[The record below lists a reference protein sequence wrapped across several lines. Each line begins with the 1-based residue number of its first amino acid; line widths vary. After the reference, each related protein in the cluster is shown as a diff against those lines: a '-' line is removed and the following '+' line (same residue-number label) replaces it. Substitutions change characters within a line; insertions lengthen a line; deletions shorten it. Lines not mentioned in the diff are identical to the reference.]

1 MPKRKDIKKILVVGA
16 GPIIIGQ
23 ACEFDYSGTQACKAL
38 RDEGYKV
45 ILINSNPATI
55 MTDPNVADKTYI
67 EPITLEVLEKI
78 LIKEKPDAIL
88 PTMGGQTALNLAME
102 AEKKG
107 VLKKYKIELIG
118 ANSKAIANAEDRKK
132 FRKNMIEIGLDLP
145 KSQIVNNLNQASK
158 ALKQIGL
165 PAIIRPAFTL
175 GGLGGGIA
183 KSKKEY
189 QKIIKSG
196 LQESPVSQVL
206 VEECLE
212 GWKEFEMEVVRDKK
226 DNCIIV
232 CSIENV
238 DPMGIHTGDSVTI
251 APALTLTDKEYQVMR
266 NASIACLRKIGV
278 ETGGSNVQFA
288 INPKNGRMVVIE
300 MNPRVSRSSAL
311 ASKATGFPIAK
322 VAAKLAVGYTL
333 DELKNEITKTTP
345 ASFEPTIDYVVT
357 KIPRFTFEKFSSSK
371 AELGT
376 SMKSVGEAMSIGRN
390 FKESLQKALISLETG
405 FSGLDQIF
413 NLNKKQIEK
422 KLKEN
427 IPNKILLVGEAFRKK
442 ININKIYK
450 LSKIDPWFLSQI
462 KEIVDVENEIIKR
475 GLPKNF
481 NGFNFIKSIGFSDKK
496 LSELTNIKENIIRS
510 RRQALKIFPVY
521 KKVDTCAAEFKS
533 FTPYMYSTYQRNF
546 SINSECEAEPSNR
559 KKIIILGGGP
569 NRIGQGIEFDYCC
582 CQASFA
588 LKEAGFET
596 IMVNCNPETVS
607 TDYDTSDR
615 LYFEPLK
622 EEYVFNIIKKEKS
635 KGNLLGV
642 IAQFGGQTPIKLA
655 KFLHEN
661 KLPILGT
668 QYSSIDLAEDR
679 DRFRNLLKKL
689 KLKQAESGI
698 AKTFSQAIKIA
709 DKIGLPLMVRPS
721 YVLGGRAM
729 EIVHERSQLK
739 NFVQEAF
746 KAAEKNPILI
756 DKFIDHAMEIDV
768 DALSDGKDVFVAGV
782 MQHIEEAGIHSGD
795 SACSL
800 PPVSIK
806 PFLIKEIENQ
816 TKKLALAL
824 KVKGF
829 MNIQFAIKNDE
840 IFVIEVNPRASRTV
854 PFVSKAKSIPLAKIA
869 SRVMAGEKLSKFN
882 LKSKTKKMFAVKE
895 AVFPFNKFPNSDL
908 LLGPE
913 MKSTGEVMG
922 FDEDFGMAFA
932 KSQIAASNSLP
943 KKGLAFIS
951 LKNSHKV
958 EGVELAKQLVKLN
971 FQLCGTGGTAKYI
984 NSHGIKC
991 KKINK
996 VNQGSPHIV
1005 DILNAK
1011 KIALVINTGGG
1022 NSEKQ
1027 LNDAKALRRATLVN
1041 KVPYCTNMST
1051 AQVCIEGIKS
1061 LKNKKL
1067 TVASLQEIKN

>member
-1 MPKRKDIKKILVVGA
+1 MPKRKDLKKILVVGA

-45 ILINSNPATI
+45 VLINSNPATI
-55 MTDPNVADKTYI
+55 MTDPDVADKTYI
-67 EPITLEVLEKI
+67 EPINLEILKKI
-78 LIKEKPDAIL
+78 LKKERPDAIL
-88 PTMGGQTALNLAME
+88 PTMGGQTALNLAIE

-107 VLKKYKIELIG
+107 ILKKYKIELIG
-118 ANSKAIANAEDRKK
+118 ANSKAISNAEDRKK
-132 FRKNMIEIGLDLP
+132 FRKNMQDIGLDLP
-145 KSQIVNNLNQASK
+145 KSKIVNNFNQSSK
-158 ALKQIGL
+158 ILKQIGL

-183 KSKKEY
+183 KTKKDFF
-189 QKIIKSG
+189 KIIKNG
-196 LQESPVSQVL
+196 LHESPVNQVL

-226 DNCIIV
+226 DNCIII
-232 CSIENV
+232 CSIENI
-238 DPMGIHTGDSVTI
+238 DPMGIHTGDSVTV

-288 INPKNGRMVVIE
+288 INPKNGRMVIIE

-333 DELKNEITKTTP
+333 DELKNEITKVTP
-345 ASFEPTIDYVVT
+345 ASFEPSIDYVVT
-357 KIPRFTFEKFSSSK
+357 KIPRFTFEKFSTSP
-371 AELGT
+371 AILGT
-376 SMKSVGEAMSIGRN
+376 SMKSVGEAMAIGRN
-390 FKESLQKALISLETG
+390 FKESFQKALVSLETG
-405 FSGLDQIF
+405 FSGLDRIF
-413 NLNKKQIEK
+413 NLNRKQIEK
-422 KLKEN
+422 ELREN
-427 IPNKILLVGEAFRKK
+427 IPNKLLLVAEAFRKK
-442 ININKIYK
+442 LNLKKIYS
-450 LSKIDPWFLSQI
+450 LSKIDPWFLEQI
-462 KEIVDVENEIIKR
+462 KEIVDNETYIKNK

-481 NGFNFIKSIGFSDKK
+481 IEFNRVKSIGFSDKK
-496 LSELTNIKENIIRS
+496 LSELTKISEETVRKKRM
-510 RRQALKIFPVY
+510 ALKVLPVF

-533 FTPYMYSTYQRNF
+533 FTPYMYSSYQRIF
-546 SINSECEAEPSNR
+546 SLNSECEAEPTNK

-588 LKEAGFET
+588 LKDAGYET

-622 EEYVFNIIKKEKS
+622 DEYVFNIINREREN
-635 KGNLLGV
+635 GNLIG
-642 IAQFGGQTPIKLA
+642 IITQFGGQTPIKLA
-655 KFLHEN
+655 KFLDDN
-661 KLPILGT
+661 NLPILGT
-668 QYSSIDLAEDR
+668 QYTSIDLAEDR
-679 DRFRNLLKKL
+679 DRFRNLLNKL
-689 KLKQAESGI
+689 KLKQAKSGI
-698 AKTFSQAIKIA
+698 AKTYKEAIKIA
-709 DKIGLPLMVRPS
+709 DQIGLPLMVRPS

-729 EIVHERSQLK
+729 EIVYEKKQLK
-739 NFVQEAF
+739 NFIEEAF

-756 DKFIDHAMEIDV
+756 DKFIDHAMEVDV
-768 DALSDGKDVFVAGV
+768 DVISDGEEVHVAGV

-800 PPVSIK
+800 PPISIK
-806 PFLIKEIENQ
+806 PYLIKEIEKQ
-816 TKKLALAL
+816 SKKLALAL

-829 MNIQFAIKNDE
+829 MNIQFAIKKDE

-854 PFVSKAKSIPLAKIA
+854 PFVSKAKGIPFAKIA
-869 SRVMAGEKLSKFN
+869 SRVMAGEELSKFN
-882 LKSKTKKMFAVKE
+882 LKDKSRGMFAVKE
-895 AVFPFNKFPNSDL
+895 AVFPFNKFPNSDV

-922 FDEDFGMAFA
+922 FDKNFGMAYA
-932 KSQIAASNSLP
+932 KSQISSYNSLP
-943 KKGLAFIS
+943 KNGLAFIS
-951 LKNSHKV
+951 LKDSHKD
-958 EGVELAKQLVKLN
+958 EGIDLAKDLLKLG
-971 FQLCGTGGTAKYI
+971 FKLCATKGTANYI
-984 NSHGIKC
+984 KKFRMKC
-991 KKINK
+991 KTINK
-996 VNQGSPHIV
+996 VSSGRPHIV
-1005 DILNAK
+1005 DILDSK

-1022 NSEKQ
+1022 NSEHRIS
-1027 LNDAKALRRATLVN
+1027 DAIALRRATLKN

-1051 AQVCIEGIKS
+1051 AKACIEAIRS
-1061 LKNKKL
+1061 LKTKKL
-1067 TVASLQEIKN
+1067 EVTALQNI

>member
-1 MPKRKDIKKILVVGA
+1 MPRRKDLKKILVVGA

-45 ILINSNPATI
+45 VLINSNPATI
-55 MTDPNVADKTYI
+55 MTDPDVADKTYI

-78 LIKEKPDAIL
+78 IKKEKPNAIL

-107 VLKKYKIELIG
+107 ILKKYRIELIG
-118 ANSKAIANAEDRKK
+118 ANSKAISNAEDRKK
-132 FRKNMIEIGLDLP
+132 FRKNMIDIGLDLP
-145 KSQIVNNLNQASK
+145 KSEIVNNINQASK
-158 ALKQIGL
+158 VLNKIGL

-183 KSKKEY
+183 KNKKDY
-189 QKIIKSG
+189 LKIIKSG
-196 LQESPVSQVL
+196 LHESPVRQVL

-212 GWKEFEMEVVRDKK
+212 GWKEFEMEVIRDKK
-226 DNCIIV
+226 DNCIII
-232 CSIENV
+232 CSIENI
-238 DPMGIHTGDSVTI
+238 DPMGIHTGDSVTV

-333 DELKNEITKTTP
+333 DELKNEITKVTP
-345 ASFEPTIDYVVT
+345 ASFEPSIDYVVT
-357 KIPRFTFEKFSSSK
+357 KIPRFTFEKFSTSP
-371 AELGT
+371 ATLGT
-376 SMKSVGEAMSIGRN
+376 SMKSVGEAMAIGRN
-390 FKESLQKALISLETG
+390 FKESLQKALVSLETG
-405 FSGLDQIF
+405 FSGLDRIF
-413 NLNKKQIEK
+413 DLNKKQIEK
-422 KLKEN
+422 KLKES
-427 IPNKILLVGEAFRKK
+427 IPNKILLVAEAFRKK
-442 ININKIYK
+442 INLKKIFF
-450 LSKIDPWFLSQI
+450 LSKIDPWFLEQI
-462 KEIVDVENEIIKR
+462 KEIVDNEIKIKNK
-475 GLPKNF
+475 GLPKDF
-481 NGFNFIKSIGFSDKK
+481 NEFNRIKSIGFSDKK
-496 LSELTNIKENIIRS
+496 LSELTKISEDIV
-510 RRQALKIFPVY
+510 RRKRTALKILPAF

-546 SINSECEAEPSNR
+546 SINSECEAAPSAK

-582 CQASFA
+582 CQASFS
-588 LKEAGFET
+588 LKDAGFET
-596 IMVNCNPETVS
+596 IMINCNPETVS

-622 EEYVFNIIKKEKS
+622 EEYVFNIIKKEKE
-635 KGNLLGV
+635 KGNLVGI

-655 KFLHEN
+655 KFLHDN

-668 QYSSIDLAEDR
+668 QYASIDLAEDR
-679 DRFRNLLKKL
+679 DLFRNLLNKL

-698 AKTFSQAIKIA
+698 AKTFKQAIQIA
-709 DKIGLPLMVRPS
+709 KKIGLPLMVRPS

-729 EIVHERSQLK
+729 EIVHEKSQLK
-739 NFVQEAF
+739 NFVEEAF
-746 KAAEKNPILI
+746 KAAEENPILI
-756 DKFIDHAMEIDV
+756 DKFIDHAMEVDV
-768 DALSDGKDVFVAGV
+768 DAISDGKQVHVAGI

-800 PPVSIK
+800 PPISIK
-806 PFLIKEIENQ
+806 PYLIKEIENQ
-816 TKKLALAL
+816 TRKLALAL

-829 MNIQFAIKNDE
+829 LNIQFAIKKDE
-840 IFVIEVNPRASRTV
+840 IYVIEVNPRASRTV
-854 PFVSKAKSIPLAKIA
+854 PFVSKAKGLPLAKIA
-869 SRVMAGEKLSKFN
+869 SRVMAGEKLSNFN
-882 LKSKTKKMFAVKE
+882 LKSKTKNMFAVKE
-895 AVFPFNKFPNSDL
+895 AVFPFNKFPKSDV

-922 FDEDFGMAFA
+922 FDKDFGMAFA

-943 KKGLAFIS
+943 SKGLAFIS
-951 LKNSHKV
+951 LKDSHKE
-958 EGVELAKQLVKLN
+958 EGVDLARQLLKLN
-971 FQLCGTGGTAKYI
+971 FTLCGTGGTADYI
-984 NSHGIKC
+984 RKHNIKC
-991 KKINK
+991 RKINK
-996 VNQGSPHIV
+996 VSGGSPHIV
-1005 DILNAK
+1005 DILNSK

-1022 NSEKQ
+1022 NSEHR
-1027 LNDAKALRRATLVN
+1027 LNDAVALRRATLVN

-1051 AQVCIEGIKS
+1051 AQACLEGIRS
-1061 LKNKKL
+1061 LKTKEIS
-1067 TVASLQEIKN
+1067 VISLQDI

>member
-55 MTDPNVADKTYI
+55 MTDPDVADKTYI
-67 EPITLEVLEKI
+67 EPITLTVLEKI
-78 LIKEKPDAIL
+78 LAKEKPDAIL

-107 VLKKYKIELIG
+107 ILRKYKIELIG
-118 ANSKAIANAEDRKK
+118 ANSRAISNAEDRKK
-132 FRKNMIEIGLDLP
+132 FRKNMLDIGLDLP
-145 KSQIVNNLNQASK
+145 KSIIVNNLSQASK

-183 KSKKEY
+183 KNKKEFF
-189 QKIIKSG
+189 KILKNG
-196 LQESPVSQVL
+196 LHESPVNQVL

-212 GWKEFEMEVVRDKK
+212 GWKEFEMEVVRDKN
-226 DNCIIV
+226 DNCIII

-288 INPKNGRMVVIE
+288 INPKDGRMVIIE

-333 DELKNEITKTTP
+333 DELKNEITKITP

-357 KIPRFTFEKFSSSK
+357 KIPRFTFEKFSTS
-371 AELGT
+371 AAVLGT
-376 SMKSVGEAMSIGRN
+376 SMKSVGEAMAIGRN
-390 FKESLQKALISLETG
+390 FKESLQKALVSLETG
-405 FSGLDQIF
+405 FSGVDQIF
-413 NLNKKQIEK
+413 NLKVKQIEK
-422 KLKEN
+422 KLAEN
-427 IPNKILLVGEAFRKK
+427 IPNKILLIGEAFRKK
-442 ININKIYK
+442 INIKKIQK
-450 LSKIDPWFLSQI
+450 LSKIDNWFLNQI
-462 KEIVDVENEIIKR
+462 KEIIDKENLIKKN
-475 GLPKNF
+475 GLPKTYNEF
-481 NGFNFIKSIGFSDKK
+481 NYIKSIGFSDKK
-496 LSELTNIKENIIRS
+496 LSELANTSEDYVRKIRS
-510 RRQALKIFPVY
+510 RLKIFPVY
-521 KKVDTCAAEFKS
+521 KKVDTCASEFKS

-546 SINSECEAEPSNR
+546 SVNSECEADPSSR

-588 LKEAGFET
+588 LKKAGYET

-615 LYFEPLK
+615 LYFEPLI
-622 EEYVFNIIKKEKS
+622 EEFVFNIIKREKV
-635 KGNLLGV
+635 KGSLVG
-642 IAQFGGQTPIKLA
+642 IITQFGGQTPIKLA
-655 KFLHEN
+655 KFLYEN

-668 QYSSIDLAEDR
+668 QYTSIDLAEDR
-679 DRFRNLLKKL
+679 DRFRNLLNKL
-689 KLKQAESGI
+689 KLKQAKSGI
-698 AKTFSQAIKIA
+698 AKTFSQALNIA
-709 DKIGLPLMVRPS
+709 EKIGLPLMVRPS

-729 EIVHERSQLK
+729 EIVYEKKQLK

-756 DKFIDHAMEIDV
+756 DKFIDNAMEVDV
-768 DALSDGKDVFVAGV
+768 DALSDGKQVFVAGI

-854 PFVSKAKSIPLAKIA
+854 PFVSKAKNLPLAKIA
-869 SRVMAGEKLSKFN
+869 SRIMAGEKLSKFN
-882 LKSKTKKMFAVKE
+882 LRSKTKKMFAVKE

-922 FDEDFGMAFA
+922 FDENFGMAFA
-932 KSQIAASNSLP
+932 KSQMAASNSLP
-943 KKGLAFIS
+943 TKGLAFIS
-951 LKNSHKV
+951 LKNSHKN
-958 EGVELAKQLVKLN
+958 EGVDLAKQLSKLN
-971 FQLCGTGGTAKYI
+971 FKLCGTGGTAEYI
-984 NSHGIKC
+984 NKHGIKC

-1005 DILNAK
+1005 DVLNAK

-1027 LNDAKALRRATLVN
+1027 LNDALALRRATLAN

-1051 AQVCIEGIKS
+1051 AKVCIEGIKS
-1061 LKNKKL
+1061 LKNKKIKV
-1067 TVASLQEIKN
+1067 TSLQDL

>member
-38 RDEGYKV
+38 KDEGYKV

-55 MTDPNVADKTYI
+55 MTDPEVADKTYI
-67 EPITLEVLEKI
+67 EPITIEVLEKI

-107 VLKKYKIELIG
+107 ILKKYKIELIG
-118 ANSKAIANAEDRKK
+118 ANSKAISNAEDRKK
-132 FRKNMIEIGLDLP
+132 FRKNMLEIGLDLP
-145 KSQIVNNLNQASK
+145 KSKIVNNYNQASK
-158 ALKQIGL
+158 ILKQIGL

-183 KSKKEY
+183 KNKKEFL
-189 QKIIKSG
+189 KIIKNG
-196 LQESPVSQVL
+196 LHESPVRQVL
-206 VEECLE
+206 VEESLE

-226 DNCIIV
+226 DNCIII

-238 DPMGIHTGDSVTI
+238 DPMGIHTGDSITI

-288 INPKNGRMVVIE
+288 INPKNGRMVIIE

-333 DELKNEITKTTP
+333 DELKNEITKITP

-357 KIPRFTFEKFSSSK
+357 KIPRFTFEKFPNSK
-371 AELGT
+371 QILGT
-376 SMKSVGEAMSIGRN
+376 SMKSVGEAMAIGRN
-390 FKESLQKALISLETG
+390 FKESLQKALVSLETG
-405 FSGLDQIF
+405 LSGLDQVSNF
-413 NLNKKQIEK
+413 SSKQLEK

-427 IPNKILLVGEAFRKK
+427 IPNKILFVGEAFRKK
-442 ININKIYK
+442 IKIEKIQK
-450 LSKIDPWFLSQI
+450 LSKIDNWFLNQI
-462 KEIVDVENEIIKR
+462 KEIVNYEKIIKKF
-475 GLPKNF
+475 GLPKTF
-481 NGFNFIKSIGFSDKK
+481 NEFNYIKSIGFSDKSLSK
-496 LSELTNIKENIIRS
+496 LTNLSETIVRKKRT
-510 RRQALKIFPVY
+510 ALKIFPVY
-521 KKVDTCAAEFKS
+521 KKVDTCASEFKS
-533 FTPYMYSTYQRNF
+533 FTPYMYSTYQRNY
-546 SINSECEAEPSNR
+546 SPISECEANPSN
-559 KKIIILGGGP
+559 KNKVIILGGGP

-588 LKEAGFET
+588 LKKAKYET

-615 LYFEPLK
+615 LYFEPLT
-622 EEYVFNIIKKEKS
+622 EEFVFNIIQKEKS
-635 KGNLLGV
+635 KGNLKGI

-655 KFLHEN
+655 KFLYDN
-661 KLPILGT
+661 KFPILGT

-679 DRFRNLLKKL
+679 DRFRKLLNKL
-689 KLKQAESGI
+689 KLNQAESGI
-698 AKTFSQAIKIA
+698 AKNFPQALKIA
-709 DKIGLPLMVRPS
+709 KKIGLPLMVRPS

-729 EIVHERSQLK
+729 EIVYEKKQLN
-739 NFVQEAF
+739 NFIREAF
-746 KAAEKNPILI
+746 KVAEKNPILI
-756 DKFIDHAMEIDV
+756 DKFIDNAMEIDV
-768 DALSDGKDVFVAGV
+768 DAISDGKNVFVAGI

-806 PFLIKEIENQ
+806 PFLLKEIENQ

-829 MNIQFAIKNDE
+829 MNIQFAIKQDK

-854 PFVSKAKSIPLAKIA
+854 PFVSKAKSLPLAKIA
-869 SRVMAGEKLSKFN
+869 SRVMAGEKLSNFN
-882 LKSKTKKMFAVKE
+882 LRSKTKKMFAVKE

-922 FDEDFGMAFA
+922 FDKNFGMAFA

-943 KKGLAFIS
+943 TKGLAFIS
-951 LKNSHKV
+951 LKNSHKK
-958 EGVELAKQLVKLN
+958 EGVNLAKQLVKLN
-971 FQLCGTGGTAKYI
+971 FKLCGTGGTAKYI
-984 NSHGIKC
+984 NKHGIRC
-991 KKINK
+991 KKIKK

-1022 NSEKQ
+1022 NSESQ
-1027 LNDAKALRRATLVN
+1027 LSDAVALRRATLAN

-1061 LKNKKL
+1061 LISKDI
-1067 TVASLQEIKN
+1067 TVTSSQDI

>member
-175 GGLGGGIA
+175 GGLGGGIV

-288 INPKNGRMVVIE
+288 INPNNGRMVVIE

-322 VAAKLAVGYTL
+322 IAAKLAVGYTL

-442 ININKIYK
+442 INLNKIHK
-450 LSKIDPWFLSQI
+450 LSRIDPWFLNQI
-462 KEIVDVENEIIKR
+462 KEIIDIENEIKR
-475 GLPKNF
+475 KGLPKNF
-481 NGFNFIKSIGFSDKK
+481 NEFNFIKSIGFSDKK
-496 LSELTNIKENIIRS
+496 LSELTNIKESIVRS
-510 RRQALKIFPVY
+510 KRQALKIFPVY

-546 SINSECEAEPSNR
+546 SINSECESEPSSR

-635 KGNLLGV
+635 RGNVLGV

-668 QYSSIDLAEDR
+668 QYYSIDLAEDR

-756 DKFIDHAMEIDV
+756 DKFIDHAMEVDV
-768 DALSDGKDVFVAGV
+768 DALSDGKDVFVAGI

-922 FDEDFGMAFA
+922 FDKDFGMAFA

-943 KKGLAFIS
+943 TRGLAFIS
-951 LKNSHKV
+951 LKNSHKD
-958 EGVELAKQLVKLN
+958 EGVGLAKQLVKLN

-1005 DILNAK
+1005 DVLNAK

-1027 LNDAKALRRATLVN
+1027 LSDAKALRRATLVN

-1067 TVASLQEIKN
+1067 TVASLQEVKS

>member
-1 MPKRKDIKKILVVGA
+1 MPKRKDLKKILVVGA

-45 ILINSNPATI
+45 VLINSNPATI
-55 MTDPNVADKTYI
+55 MTDPDVADKTYI
-67 EPITLEVLEKI
+67 EPISLEILEKI
-78 LIKEKPDAIL
+78 LKKERPDAIL
-88 PTMGGQTALNLAME
+88 PTMGGQTALNLAIE
-102 AEKKG
+102 AKKKG
-107 VLKKYKIELIG
+107 ILKKYKIELIG
-118 ANSKAIANAEDRKK
+118 ANSKAISNAEDRKK
-132 FRKNMIEIGLDLP
+132 FRKNMQDIGLDLP
-145 KSQIVNNLNQASK
+145 KSKIVNNFNQSSK
-158 ALKQIGL
+158 ILKQIGL

-183 KSKKEY
+183 KTKKDFF
-189 QKIIKSG
+189 KIIKNG
-196 LQESPVSQVL
+196 LHESPVNQVL

-226 DNCIIV
+226 DNCIII
-232 CSIENV
+232 CSIENI
-238 DPMGIHTGDSVTI
+238 DPMGIHTGDSVTV

-288 INPKNGRMVVIE
+288 INPKNGRMVIIE

-333 DELKNEITKTTP
+333 DELKNEITKVTP
-345 ASFEPTIDYVVT
+345 ASFEPSIDYVVT
-357 KIPRFTFEKFSSSK
+357 KIPRFTFEKFSTSP
-371 AELGT
+371 AILGT
-376 SMKSVGEAMSIGRN
+376 SMKSVGEAMAIGRN
-390 FKESLQKALISLETG
+390 FKESFQKALVSLETG
-405 FSGLDQIF
+405 FSGLDRIF
-413 NLNKKQIEK
+413 NLNRKQIEK
-422 KLKEN
+422 ELREN
-427 IPNKILLVGEAFRKK
+427 IPNKLLLVAEAFRKK
-442 ININKIYK
+442 LNLKKIYS
-450 LSKIDPWFLSQI
+450 LSKIDPWFLEQI
-462 KEIVDVENEIIKR
+462 KEIVDNETYIKNK

-481 NGFNFIKSIGFSDKK
+481 IEFNRVKSIGFSDKK
-496 LSELTNIKENIIRS
+496 LSELTKISEETVRKKRM
-510 RRQALKIFPVY
+510 ALKVLPVF

-533 FTPYMYSTYQRNF
+533 FTPYMYSSYQRIF
-546 SINSECEAEPSNR
+546 SLNSECEAEPTNK

-588 LKEAGFET
+588 LKDAGYET

-622 EEYVFNIIKKEKS
+622 DEYVFNIINREREN
-635 KGNLLGV
+635 GNLIG
-642 IAQFGGQTPIKLA
+642 IITQFGGQTPIKLA
-655 KFLHEN
+655 KFLDDN
-661 KLPILGT
+661 NLPILGT
-668 QYSSIDLAEDR
+668 QYTSIDLAEDR
-679 DRFRNLLKKL
+679 DRFRNLLNKL
-689 KLKQAESGI
+689 KLKQAKSGI
-698 AKTFSQAIKIA
+698 AKTYKEAIKIA
-709 DKIGLPLMVRPS
+709 DQIGLPLMVRPS

-729 EIVHERSQLK
+729 EIVYEKKQLK
-739 NFVQEAF
+739 NFIEEAF

-756 DKFIDHAMEIDV
+756 DKFIDHAMEVDV
-768 DALSDGKDVFVAGV
+768 DVISDGEEVHVAGV

-806 PFLIKEIENQ
+806 PYLIKEIEKQ
-816 TKKLALAL
+816 SKKLALAL

-829 MNIQFAIKNDE
+829 MNIQFAIKKDE

-854 PFVSKAKSIPLAKIA
+854 PFVSKAKGIPFAKIA
-869 SRVMAGEKLSKFN
+869 SRVMAGEELSKFN
-882 LKSKTKKMFAVKE
+882 LKDKSRGMFAVKE
-895 AVFPFNKFPNSDL
+895 AVFPFNKFPNSDV

-922 FDEDFGMAFA
+922 FDKNFGMAYA
-932 KSQIAASNSLP
+932 KSQISSYNSLP
-943 KKGLAFIS
+943 KNGLAFIS
-951 LKNSHKV
+951 LKDSHKD
-958 EGVELAKQLVKLN
+958 EGIDLAKDLLKLG
-971 FQLCGTGGTAKYI
+971 FKLCATKGTANYI
-984 NSHGIKC
+984 KKFRMKC
-991 KKINK
+991 KTINK
-996 VNQGSPHIV
+996 VSSGRPHIV
-1005 DILNAK
+1005 DILDSK

-1022 NSEKQ
+1022 NSEHRIS
-1027 LNDAKALRRATLVN
+1027 DAIALRRATLKN

-1051 AQVCIEGIKS
+1051 AKACIEAIRS
-1061 LKNKKL
+1061 LKTKKL
-1067 TVASLQEIKN
+1067 EVTALQNI